1 LVNTVGGVVE
11 TNTSWNNRFVL
22 RRRDERDP
30 THHRIYKSAEEAGD
44 ITDADNYFATAPVRV
59 AKSMFRVV
67 SVEPRRCW
75 QVSLESQ
82 PSPVEMCVFQL
93 KSGS

>member
-1 LVNTVGGVVE
+1 VATS
-11 TNTSWNNRFVL
+11 TSWNNRFVL

-30 THHRIYKSAEEAGD
+30 THHRIYKFAEDADD

-59 AKSMFRVV
+59 AKSKFKVV
-67 SVEPRRCW
+67 GVEPRRCW

-82 PSPVEMCVFQL
+82 PGSVEMCVFQL
-93 KSGS
+93 KSSS